1 MNDAFVSDCLNC
13 FRPFTAF
20 RRKHHCRFVDKYF
33 VQIAHCLF
41 HITNIE
47 MKGITP
53 RILQKP
59 YNDKLRV
66 CKPCYSDV
74 IIYLSDDSSSA
85 NDSDGEKLFQLRK

>member
-1 MNDAFVSDCLNC
+1 
-13 FRPFTAF
+13 
-20 RRKHHCRFVDKYF
+20 
-33 VQIAHCLF
+33 
-41 HITNIE
+41 

-66 CKPCYSDV
+66 YKPCYSDV

-85 NDSDGEKLFQLRK
+85 NDSDGEKVISAEEIEVPKTKAEDLLVPNLCQEFDQCQWDLIETVPEPTLYLESHC

>member
-1 MNDAFVSDCLNC
+1 M
-13 FRPFTAF
+13 
-20 RRKHHCRFVDKYF
+20 DKYF